1 MTDQSALNA
10 ILQPGGITSLYQPI
24 VRLALN
30 SGGPKIVAVECLS
43 RGPKGTNF
51 ESAPILFDYVRY
63 KREES
68 LVDRACISAALERA
82 APLPPELQLCVNVHA
97 STLGRDVSFVP
108 FLRSVAKRA
117 RIPMS
122 RLTVEVVEH
131 APPWDNASFI
141 AAIASLRTAG
151 ARVAV
156 DDVGLGQS
164 NFKMLIDVSPDYLK
178 LDRYFVDRCVDDPK
192 RQAVISAVARLSA
205 EFGAEVVAEG
215 VEDEAVI
222 AVLQRYGIGLM
233 QGFYFAHPMAAE
245 EVAAIVAYSDTR
257 QKSIDEPASRR
268 RVASSP
274 ARID

>member
-10 ILQPGGITSLYQPI
+10 ILQPGGITPLYQPI

-82 APLPPELQLCVNVHA
+82 ASLPPELHLCVNVHA

-108 FLRSVAKRA
+108 FLCSVAERNH
-117 RIPMS
+117 IPMS

-164 NFKMLIDVSPDYLK
+164 NFKMLLDASPEFLK
-178 LDRYFVDRCVDDPK
+178 LDRYFVDGCTHDPK
-192 RQAVISAVARLSA
+192 RRAVIGSIEELARR
-205 EFGAEVVAEG
+205 FGARVIAEG
-215 VEDEAVI
+215 VETEEDLLTVRALGVSL
-222 AVLQRYGIGLM
+222 V
-233 QGFYFAHPMAAE
+233 QGFLFSKPLSALELTVH
-245 EVAAIVAYSDTR
+245 
-257 QKSIDEPASRR
+257 
-268 RVASSP
+268 
-274 ARID
+274 

>member
-1 MTDQSALNA
+1 MADHSALHA
-10 ILQPGGITSLYQPI
+10 ILQPGGITPLYQPI
-24 VRLALN
+24 VRLAKDN
-30 SGGPKIVAVECLS
+30 GGPKLFAVECLS

-51 ESAPILFDYVRY
+51 ESAQILFEYVRL

-68 LVDRACISAALERA
+68 LVDRACISAALDRA
-82 APLPPELQLCVNVHA
+82 GALPADLHLAINVHA

-108 FLRSVAKRA
+108 FLRSVAERN

-141 AAIASLRTAG
+141 DAIANLRALG
-151 ARVAV
+151 AKVAV

-164 NFKMLIDVSPDYLK
+164 NFKMLIDVSPDFLK
-178 LDRYFVDRCVDDPK
+178 LDRYFVDRCVHDPK

-215 VEDEAVI
+215 VEDASVI
-222 AVLQRYGIGLM
+222 EVLQRYGIGLM
-233 QGFYFAHPMAAE
+233 QGYYFAQPLTAAE
-245 EVAAIVAYSDTR
+245 VQNRYGDARLSVHAATI
-257 QKSIDEPASRR
+257 
-268 RVASSP
+268 
-274 ARID
+274 